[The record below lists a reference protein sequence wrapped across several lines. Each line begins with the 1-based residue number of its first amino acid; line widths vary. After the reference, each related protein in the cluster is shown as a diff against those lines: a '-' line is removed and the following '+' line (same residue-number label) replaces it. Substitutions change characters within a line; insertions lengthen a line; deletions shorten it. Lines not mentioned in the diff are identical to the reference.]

1 MVSRHLT
8 RRTSPRGGAF
18 HGLFPAPCPVPF
30 RARLRQQIKV
40 AIDLGI
46 WDGSRTSAAHGALY
60 IYTNNLVLIQST
72 LFPSYRRN
80 ESIIALYRYN
90 YKEIGGNCVRGDF
103 CSISDP
109 RPLFS
114 LKCRTLSAST
124 PNHDQTRRW
133 MSARPCSVFIFHP
146 AAGFSAGDSVP
157 FIRTQIPPHPTKTF
171 LCVLQTPIN
180 VVVLVSVGNER
191 FIKIT
196 YMHITIDKPWSRA
209 PFALCF
215 CLQTAV
221 NCCYRRQLV
230 VIKSN

>member
-114 LKCRTLSAST
+114 LKCLFQR
-124 PNHDQTRRW
+124 Q
-133 MSARPCSVFIFHP
+133 
-146 AAGFSAGDSVP
+146 
-157 FIRTQIPPHPTKTF
+157 PP
-171 LCVLQTPIN
+171 
-180 VVVLVSVGNER
+180 
-191 FIKIT
+191 
-196 YMHITIDKPWSRA
+196 ITIKLADEWALGLVLFLSFTQRPDFPRAILFPLYGPRSRLIPRKPFSVY
-209 PFALCF
+209 FK
-215 CLQTAV
+215 
-221 NCCYRRQLV
+221 RR
-230 VIKSN
+230 SMSSCSCR

>member
-133 MSARPCSVFIFHP
+133 RALGLVLFLSFTQRPDFPRAILFPLYGPRSRLIPRKPFSVYFKRRSMSSCSC
-146 AAGFSAGDSVP
+146 
-157 FIRTQIPPHPTKTF
+157 R
-171 LCVLQTPIN
+171 
-180 VVVLVSVGNER
+180 
-191 FIKIT
+191 
-196 YMHITIDKPWSRA
+196 
-209 PFALCF
+209 
-215 CLQTAV
+215 
-221 NCCYRRQLV
+221 
-230 VIKSN
+230 

>member
-72 LFPSYRRN
+72 LFPSYRIN

-133 MSARPCSVFIFHP
+133 MSALALFCFYLSPSGRIFRGRFCSLYTDPDP
-146 AAGFSAGDSVP
+146 ASS
-157 FIRTQIPPHPTKTF
+157 HENLS
-171 LCVLQTPIN
+171 LCTSNADQCRRAR
-180 VVVLVSVGNER
+180 VGR
-191 FIKIT
+191 QWKI
-196 YMHITIDKPWSRA
+196 H
-209 PFALCF
+209 
-215 CLQTAV
+215 
-221 NCCYRRQLV
+221 
-230 VIKSN
+230 